1 MHSSALRVQC
11 CFTYTDT
18 VRTIRDR
25 EPRTSSST
33 FMQLLSSVIY
43 IYIYTHTHTWR
54 NLRLYSIWL
63 GLCEVCTEFVSREI
77 PGWAWSLA
85 CNTNSHTS
93 VWWPHLIMIALAF
106 ENKHFHSM
114 SLTTL
119 LSVLRRT
126 LLGMR
131 SMLVCPSFTAVVL
144 ELPSLPLTWPI
155 RERLSPCGELVLLQ
169 SPSRHFVY
177 LYVGFS
183 WLNLL
188 SRPCSVSDFRW

>member
-18 VRTIRDR
+18 VRNIRDR

-43 IYIYTHTHTWR
+43 IYIWR
-54 NLRLYSIWL
+54 NLRLYPIWL

-93 VWWPHLIMIALAF
+93 MIALAC

-119 LSVLRRT
+119 HSVLHRT

-155 RERLSPCGELVLLQ
+155 PERLSPCGELVLLQ
-169 SPSRHFVY
+169 SPSCHFVY

-183 WLNLL
+183 WMNLL
-188 SRPCSVSDFRW
+188 SRPCSVSDFRR